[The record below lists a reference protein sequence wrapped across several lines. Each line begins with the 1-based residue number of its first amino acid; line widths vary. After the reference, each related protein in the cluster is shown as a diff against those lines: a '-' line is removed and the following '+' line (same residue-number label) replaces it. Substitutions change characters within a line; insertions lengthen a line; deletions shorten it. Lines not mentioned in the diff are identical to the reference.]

1 MGDAGSHRWLD
12 AEGRREGSM
21 KFELLPT
28 ATAALVAVITFLHL
42 GTEIKADMLTDP
54 TVQGAASFEQTATF
68 IG

>member
-1 MGDAGSHRWLD
+1 
-12 AEGRREGSM
+12 M
-21 KFELLPT
+21 KLELLPT

-54 TVQGAASFEQTATF
+54 TVQGAASFEQTCTF